1 MSTDVPV
8 PVARSCI
15 GVGSAGL
22 SPLAAHGVGC
32 LVAGLNLETG
42 QVSHHYIAEISLNVT
57 LNITK
62 TKPKLLVAY

>member
-1 MSTDVPV
+1 MSSDVPV
-8 PVARSCI
+8 TVSRSCV
-15 GVGSAGL
+15 GVGSTRL

-32 LVAGLNLETG
+32 PVAGLNLETG

-62 TKPKLLVAY
+62 TN